1 MHLSEPIYNGL
12 SVAFVIGALALLTF
26 ESPLGVW
33 LTFSFGSSA
42 LILFVF
48 HDSEFAKAK
57 NVFFGHLVSIIIG
70 ILFNNF
76 IGVSF
81 ISLGLS
87 VGLCVTVMMMLKI
100 VHPPAAA
107 NPLIALFADVS
118 YDFILFPIVSG
129 SIVLIVLS
137 YLINTFIL
145 GRKIVHKK
153 SSSTGQSKNLKLRSI
168 SGKKFSSTRQSKNL
182 KLKRKKSKKNMAT

>member
-1 MHLSEPIYNGL
+1 MNKFEPLSNGL
-12 SVAFVIGALALLTF
+12 SVAFVICVLSALTF
-26 ESPLGVW
+26 ESSVGVW
-33 LTFSFGSSA
+33 LMFSFGSSA

-70 ILFNNF
+70 ILFNQYMG
-76 IGVSF
+76 ISA

-87 VGLCVTVMMMLKI
+87 VGLSVTLMMYLKI

-118 YDFILFPIVSG
+118 YDFILFPVVSG
-129 SIVLIVLS
+129 CLVLIVLS
-137 YLINTFIL
+137 SFINRTIL
-145 GRKIVHKK
+145 ERKPTNLVL
-153 SSSTGQSKNLKLRSI
+153 QSKH
-168 SGKKFSSTRQSKNL
+168 SKS
-182 KLKRKKSKKNMAT
+182 KRKRTKKNTVV